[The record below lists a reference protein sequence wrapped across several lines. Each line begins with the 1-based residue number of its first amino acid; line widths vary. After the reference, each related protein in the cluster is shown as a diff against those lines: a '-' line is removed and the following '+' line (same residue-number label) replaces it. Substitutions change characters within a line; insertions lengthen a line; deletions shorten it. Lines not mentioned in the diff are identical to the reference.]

1 MQIVKWVS
9 ISFGIFIVLVGGIF
23 AVLIF
28 LTPSPQP
35 EADQPQTN
43 PDKKNEIKEQ
53 VTQLRK
59 GLPAMEVNRIM
70 NKVDSLFTLI
80 YRYEGQHKKNTAKID
95 SLSRLLEKERQEA
108 AGFTSVI
115 EKLKKQIAEKQSKE
129 ENARELAKTFSDMK
143 VKQLA
148 PILNKLDD
156 ETILL
161 IYGQMRKTARKDLLL
176 ALNEKRAAGIAE
188 KLIN

>member
-23 AVLIF
+23 AALIF
-28 LTPSPQP
+28 LTPPPQP
-35 EADQPQTN
+35 EVDRPQTN
-43 PDKKNEIKEQ
+43 LDKKNEIKKH
-53 VTQLRK
+53 VNQLRK
-59 GLPAMEVNRIM
+59 GLPVMEVNRIM
-70 NKVDSLFTLI
+70 NEVDSLFTLI
-80 YRYEGQHKKNTAKID
+80 SRYEDQNKKNTATID
-95 SLSRLLEKERQEA
+95 SLNRLLEKERQEA
-108 AGFTSVI
+108 AGFTGEI
-115 EKLKKQIAEKQSKE
+115 KKLKKQITEKQSKE
-129 ENARELAKTFSDMK
+129 DNARELAKTFSEMK
-143 VKQLA
+143 TKQLA

-161 IYGQMRKTARKDLLL
+161 IYGQMRKNARKDLLL